1 MPVSCVLST
10 STRKLPVYTLISRP
24 RVLRQTKYAKQAYA
38 TKYTG
43 TKPVLVVCTDEGL
56 MPMKNG
62 RTFSTGNHPVEMFVP
77 MLHFWD
83 AQKSVEAKLRKCSQ
97 NYNPESDTSG

>member
-43 TKPVLVVCTDEGL
+43 TKPVLVV
-56 MPMKNG
+56 
-62 RTFSTGNHPVEMFVP
+62 
-77 MLHFWD
+77 
-83 AQKSVEAKLRKCSQ
+83 
-97 NYNPESDTSG
+97 